1 MSSGL
6 LCYEVVLIKAYPGSP
21 PVGYRGSY
29 NHHLGL
35 VDDTWP
41 IEDCHFGEYW
51 CSYSRGVEYEG
62 REVKVGDELYFADLD
77 NNKIVASRYN
87 GSGVS
92 WFEAVTAKGLV
103 NMSKAYFSREDC
115 RFNEIKVF
123 SHLEMEQI
131 LKSK

>member
-1 MSSGL
+1 MFLGNGTKL
-6 LCYEVVLIKAYPGSP
+6 PVVGM
-21 PVGYRGSY
+21 GYDVAVNPEAREY
-29 NHHLGL
+29 NGK
-35 VDDTWP
+35 W
-41 IEDCHFGEYW
+41 YQ
-51 CSYSRGVEYEG
+51 SMKVE
-62 REVKVGDELYFADLD
+62 VGDELYFADLD

-92 WFEAVTAKGLV
+92 WFEAVTAKRLV
-103 NMSKAYFSREDC
+103 NMSKAYFSREVC